1 MYVAGALKNSLKSS
15 AVGGG
20 ESMSKLYGLRT
31 HEDDVGLSVDDN
43 GVAMSVLYLQHKQ
56 DHHALLK
63 AKYCPRVTR
72 VIGTKNTRRRRGT
85 KR

>member
-31 HEDDVGLSVDDN
+31 HDDLGLSADDN
-43 GVAMSVLYLQHKQ
+43 GVLMSVLYLT
-56 DHHALLK
+56 
-63 AKYCPRVTR
+63 PTVT
-72 VIGTKNTRRRRGT
+72 VAFNILNK
-85 KR
+85 

>member
-31 HEDDVGLSVDDN
+31 HDDDLGLRADDN
-43 GVAMSVLYLQHKQ
+43 GVPMSVLYLQQ
-56 DHHALLK
+56 
-63 AKYCPRVTR
+63 
-72 VIGTKNTRRRRGT
+72 
-85 KR
+85 

>member
-31 HEDDVGLSVDDN
+31 HDEDLGLRVDDN
-43 GVAMSVLYLQHKQ
+43 GVPMSVLYLN
-56 DHHALLK
+56 
-63 AKYCPRVTR
+63 
-72 VIGTKNTRRRRGT
+72 NTHRT
-85 KR
+85 CK